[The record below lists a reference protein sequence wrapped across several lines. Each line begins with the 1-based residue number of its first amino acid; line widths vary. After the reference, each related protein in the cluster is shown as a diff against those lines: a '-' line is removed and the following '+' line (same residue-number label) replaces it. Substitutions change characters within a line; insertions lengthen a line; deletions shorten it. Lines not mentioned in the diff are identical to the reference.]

1 MNTLRWDAGFVQRA
15 LLRAVLRRD
24 ALVLRTQQA
33 VSWISFELN
42 LATIL
47 LIRPNDVQVAALCEL
62 CGGTG
67 VRRGALEIPDS
78 NQKPVSTKPVI

>member
-1 MNTLRWDAGFVQRA
+1 M
-15 LLRAVLRRD
+15 
-24 ALVLRTQQA
+24 
-33 VSWISFELN
+33 
-42 LATIL
+42 